1 MPGRPIAIVL
11 PSDEEGNHSFH
22 LDKEALEEVLSA
34 DKIKDKHIV
43 VVSIAGAFRKG
54 KSFLLDFLLRF
65 LNAQGSTE
73 WLGDRDEP
81 LRGFPWRGGS
91 ERDTTGILVWS
102 EVFPVT
108 LPGGEEV
115 VILLMDTQGAF
126 DSQSTVKDC
135 ATVFALSTMISS
147 VQVYNLSQNIQEDDL
162 QHLQLFTEYG
172 RLALED
178 SNHTPFQKLQFLV
191 RDWSF
196 PYDAPYGTQGGKQ
209 ILDRRLQVG
218 VSDKQHPE
226 LQSLRKHIRSCFCE
240 ISCFLMPHP
249 GLKVAT
255 NQHFDGRLSDIEPD
269 FIQHLEI
276 LVPMLLAPENL
287 IIKEISGNKVKAK
300 ELVTYF
306 EAYMNIY
313 KGSELPEPKSML
325 EATAE
330 ANNLSAVAA
339 AKEVYTQMMEAV
351 CGGDKPFLSSEHL
364 EAEHLRAKDR
374 AGDTFH
380 SRRKMGGEEFSERY
394 HEGLMK
400 DVEDQ
405 YVQYQGHN
413 ESKNVFKAARTPS
426 VLLSISLV
434 FYILSGVFSLVGL
447 YALANVCNLLMM
459 LLVLTVGVWAYS
471 RYSGEYVELAATIDE
486 LTEQAWQT
494 GLKPLYEALMQKSL
508 DAAARQALQRQTSS
522 PGTSRD
528 KAKAS

>member
-1 MPGRPIAIVL
+1 MSGKPIPIVL
-11 PSDEEGNHSFH
+11 PSTEEGDHSFH
-22 LDKEALEEVLSA
+22 LDKEALEKVLTA
-34 DKIKDKHIV
+34 DAVKDKHIV

-65 LNAQGSTE
+65 LNAQDGAQGSMD
-73 WLGDRDEP
+73 WLGTPEEP

-108 LPGGEEV
+108 LPSGEQV
-115 VILLMDTQGAF
+115 VVLLMDTQGAF

-178 SNHTPFQKLQFLV
+178 SQHTPFQKLQFLV

-196 PYDAPYGTQGGKQ
+196 PYDAAYGVSGGTQ
-209 ILDRRLQVG
+209 ILDRRLQ

-226 LQSLRKHIRSCFCE
+226 LQSLRKHIRSCFRE

-269 FIQHLEI
+269 FIENLKM

-300 ELVTYF
+300 ELVTFF

-313 KGSELPEPKSML
+313 SGSELPEPKSML

-330 ANNLSAVAA
+330 ANNLSAVSA
-339 AKEVYTQMMEAV
+339 AKEMYTQMMEAV
-351 CGGDKPFLSSEHL
+351 CGGDRPFLSSEHL
-364 EAEHLRAKDR
+364 EAEHLRARER
-374 AGDTFH
+374 AVDTFT
-380 SRRKMGGEEFSERY
+380 SRRKMGGEEFSEKY
-394 HEGLMK
+394 HDGLLK
-400 DVEDQ
+400 DVDEQ
-405 YVQYQGHN
+405 FLQYQGHN
-413 ESKNVFKAARTPS
+413 EAKNVFKAARTPS
-426 VLLSISLV
+426 VLLSVSLV
-434 FYILSGVFSLVGL
+434 FYILSGVFSLFGV
-447 YALANVCNLLMM
+447 YALANVCNLAML
-459 LLVLTVGVWAYS
+459 LLVLTVAVWAYS
-471 RYSGEYVELAATIDE
+471 RYSGEYTELAASIDE
-486 LTEQAWQT
+486 LTEHAWQAF
-494 GLKPLYEALMQKSL
+494 LKPTYEQVKQKSL
-508 DAAARQALQRQTSS
+508 DAAAKQALQRQGSVPGNKTKTS
-522 PGTSRD
+522 
-528 KAKAS
+528 